1 MLNNLITANIAK
13 FNANEASQVLNLLN
27 TNKLTHYHSGDY
39 VLTYMIG
46 LNLLRCPDGTY
57 EEIQHTPEFQAH
69 YAQFERIEL
78 NFIHGLIQDIN
89 DQSGDTLTVND
100 ELPYTYIITGPS
112 DEGFT
117 CTIMLTGSCIM
128 ISIMHGCL

>member
-1 MLNNLITANIAK
+1 MLNNLITTHINK

-27 TNKLTHYHSGDY
+27 RNVLEHQSEDY
-39 VLTYMIG
+39 ILTYIIG
-46 LNLLRCPDGTY
+46 LNLLRCPEGTY

-69 YAQFERIEL
+69 YAQYERVEL
-78 NFIHGLIQDIN
+78 NFIKDLIQDLDN
-89 DQSGDTLTVND
+89 LAGNTLTVND
-100 ELPYTYIITGPS
+100 TLPYTYIITGPS

-128 ISIMHGCL
+128 ISVMHGNI

>member
-27 TNKLTHYHSGDY
+27 RNVIEHQSGDSIQ
-39 VLTYMIG
+39 TYIIG
-46 LNLLRCPDGTY
+46 LNLSPCPDGTY
-57 EEIQHTPEFQAH
+57 EEIQHTPEFKAH
-69 YAQFERIEL
+69 CDQYERIEL
-78 NFIHGLIQDIN
+78 NFIHGLIQELN
-89 DQSGDTLTVND
+89 DKSGDTLTVND
-100 ELPYTYIITGPS
+100 ELPYTYILTGPS

-128 ISIMHGCL
+128 ISFMYGSL

>member
-1 MLNNLITANIAK
+1 MLNNLITTNIDK
-13 FNANEASQVLNLLN
+13 FNANEANQVLNLLN
-27 TNKLTHYHSGDY
+27 RNVLEHKSEDY
-39 VLTYMIG
+39 VLTYIIG
-46 LNLLRCPDGTY
+46 LNLLPCPDGTF

-69 YAQFERIEL
+69 SAQYERIEL
-78 NFIHGLIQDIN
+78 NFIHGLIQELN
-89 DQSGDTLTVND
+89 HLCGDTLTINN

-117 CTIMLTGSCIM
+117 CTIMLTASCIM